1 LAVEATRLCEEN
13 HSGIALVAEDAT
25 QALAHARWLL
35 RANDGSGGQSL
46 LSYHKPSLWAALAYT
61 AGDTSIQLFGP
72 WRAVYSPAPSHFG
85 KERGAWLS
93 WTAKSELKWRGD
105 GPAFNLPDNAA
116 KIQARLGWLYW
127 VDEQYAAFGEPG
139 DDRIN
144 EIAENLD
151 LLLKNNIYEGDHL
164 LKLASVVDGPLLES
178 RPEAMAILQSRE
190 ESFIKVEQLMQTA
203 SANPQ

>member
-1 LAVEATRLCEEN
+1 
-13 HSGIALVAEDAT
+13 
-25 QALAHARWLL
+25 
-35 RANDGSGGQSL
+35 
-46 LSYHKPSLWAALAYT
+46 
-61 AGDTSIQLFGP
+61 
-72 WRAVYSPAPSHFG
+72 VYSPAPSHFG

-127 VDEQYAAFGEPG
+127 VDEQYAAFGEPA

-164 LKLASVVDGPLLES
+164 LKLASVVDGPLLET